1 MADDV
6 GSLLLRAGLVDPD
19 QLDRA
24 RLAVQNDGGTVPEE
38 LVRRG
43 HVGDEDLTAFYR
55 SRLLIPRVNP
65 SELTRLSSRLLEK
78 VPADMA
84 TEFRSIPVA
93 LDSDGNLTLIMS
105 DPSDTKAAEEI
116 SFFTGS
122 YVMRAVATQ
131 AQIAWCLA
139 HYYKQE
145 TGLYRELV
153 ADGAWPEAENDSAV
167 EAAESDPALQTAPM
181 KTRPRPI
188 KVKRKKTAK
197 PGQVGEEKE
206 ETTGPLK
213 TRKPKRPANQHPS
226 PPELFARAGEIQ
238 SVPKPEPKM
247 DSAPGIQVF
256 FDSQSELDPQDQ
268 VEDTAVVQSP
278 QRGTDTAPIL
288 LSSIKANLIADA
300 SGPIILDAKN
310 RKRRVSR
317 QTSLG
322 LGAIGSDSPIQR
334 ALAEHAEAG
343 PQNIS
348 AGLPEDSG
356 TIETAALARA
366 IQMGEAQDA
375 SVLDPSVDDASAPAE
390 PSAEPAEST
399 SATLRDI
406 APPTEQDVAT
416 ASRDTG
422 GDAADNNAADGD
434 ALRATTQDL
443 APAATQ
449 EDSADEKSPAAHL
462 SRMDDLVGG
471 NWGLPGTTIPPGY
484 IGAQPQAYED
494 VSDSIPIPVDDN
506 DAVTQQIN
514 TADPSVPVLVP
525 PSGDATVRSDAPRA
539 VTQSNLT
546 ESASKLLTALRAID
560 AAEDKRGV
568 LEPVLT
574 FLDMAF
580 ERTGF
585 LALRQDDLTTWLLHG
600 CTDDASGTIGIDEDS
615 TFRDVVRMR
624 LPYNGP
630 IEDSVTK
637 QFARDLDMPDA
648 LDILGLPVAIRD
660 RVVGVLFGLG
670 SYGAGTSSSSRS
682 ASSTAR
688 IAF

>member
-19 QLDRA
+19 QLTRA
-24 RLAVQNDGGTVPEE
+24 RAAVQTGGGTVPAE
-38 LVRRG
+38 LVRSG
-43 HVGDEDLTAFYR
+43 HLGDEALTAFYR

-65 SELTRLSSRLLEK
+65 SELTRLTSRLLEK

-84 TEFRSIPVA
+84 AEFRSIPVA
-93 LDSDGNLTLIMS
+93 LDADGNLTLIMS

-145 TGLYRELV
+145 TELYRELV
-153 ADGAWPEAENDSAV
+153 AEGLWPDAESDV
-167 EAAESDPALQTAPM
+167 DMEVAESDPSLQTAPM
-181 KTRPRPI
+181 KTRPRP
-188 KVKRKKTAK
+188 VNLKRQKTAK
-197 PGQVGEEKE
+197 SGQVEDGEKE
-206 ETTGPLK
+206 ESTGPLK
-213 TRKPKRPANQHPS
+213 TRTPKRPANQHPS
-226 PPELFARAGEIQ
+226 PPELFARAGEIE
-238 SVPKPEPKM
+238 SVPKREPKM

-256 FDSQSELDPQDQ
+256 LDEAVP
-268 VEDTAVVQSP
+268 AVVQAV

-288 LSSIKANLIADA
+288 LSSIKARMDMAA

-334 ALAEHAEAG
+334 ALAEHAEAE
-343 PQNIS
+343 PLTIS

-366 IQMGEAQDA
+366 IQAGEYVAAVDPENSRPTVRDIKAPTAEEIESATSEAAAQESSRDSKA
-375 SVLDPSVDDASAPAE
+375 PTDDDVLGPTDEDIQAPTDEDVDKVVKVSTAADDAE
-390 PSAEPAEST
+390 
-399 SATLRDI
+399 RD
-406 APPTEQDVAT
+406 AQF
-416 ASRDTG
+416 
-422 GDAADNNAADGD
+422 
-434 ALRATTQDL
+434 L
-443 APAATQ
+443 ARTV
-449 EDSADEKSPAAHL
+449 
-462 SRMDDLVGG
+462 DLVGG
-471 NWGLPGTTIPPGY
+471 DWGLPGTTIPPNFL
-484 IGAQPQAYED
+484 GAQPQAYED
-494 VSDSIPIPVDDN
+494 VSDSIPIAVDDN
-506 DAVTQQIN
+506 DGVTTQIN
-514 TADPSVPVLVP
+514 TNDPSIPVAIP
-525 PSGDATVRSDAPRA
+525 SSGDATVRSDAPRA

-546 ESASKLLTALRAID
+546 ESASHLLVALRAID
-560 AAEDKRGV
+560 ASDDKRGV
-568 LEPVLT
+568 LEPILT
-574 FLDMAF
+574 FLDLAF

-600 CTDDASGTIGIDEDS
+600 CTDDARGSISIDEDS
-615 TFRDVVRMR
+615 ALRDVVRMR

-630 IEDSVTK
+630 IEDAITK
-637 QFARDLDMPDA
+637 RFARDLDMPDA
-648 LDILGLPVAIRD
+648 LDVLGLPIAIRD

-670 SYGAGTSSSSRS
+670 SYDSIFEEHLMVLSQAAGEAFERLLR
-682 ASSTAR
+682 AR
-688 IAF
+688 K

>member
-24 RLAVQNDGGTVPEE
+24 RLTVQNDGGTVPEE
-38 LVRRG
+38 LVRCG

-93 LDSDGNLTLIMS
+93 LDADGNLTLIMS

-153 ADGAWPEAENDSAV
+153 ADGAWPDTESDSAN
-167 EAAESDPALQTAPM
+167 EAAESDPSLQTAPM

-197 PGQVGEEKE
+197 SGQVGEEQE

-256 FDSQSELDPQDQ
+256 FDPQSEVDAQEE

-288 LSSIKANLIADA
+288 LSSIKENLMMDA
-300 SGPIILDAKN
+300 SGPIVLDAKN

-366 IQMGEAQDA
+366 IQAGESQDV
-375 SVLDPSVDDASAPAE
+375 SVEAE
-390 PSAEPAEST
+390 ETAEST
-399 SATLRDI
+399 NATIRDI
-406 APPTEQDVAT
+406 APPTEQDLAT
-416 ASRDTG
+416 ASRD
-422 GDAADNNAADGD
+422 AADND
-434 ALRATTQDL
+434 AVRATIRDIEPPTPQETS
-443 APAATQ
+443 AVEEEPAAQ
-449 EDSADEKSPAAHL
+449 L

-560 AAEDKRGV
+560 GAEDKRGI

-600 CTDDASGTIGIDEDS
+600 CTDDASGTISIDEDS
-615 TFRDVVRMR
+615 TFRGVVRMR

-648 LDILGLPVAIRD
+648 LDILGLPIAIRD

-670 SYGAGTSSSSRS
+670 SYDAIFEEHLTVLSQAAAEAFERLLR
-682 ASSTAR
+682 AR
-688 IAF
+688 K

>member
-19 QLDRA
+19 QLTRA
-24 RLAVQNDGGTVPEE
+24 RAAVQTGGGTVPEE

-65 SELTRLSSRLLEK
+65 SELTRLTSRLLEK

-84 TEFRSIPVA
+84 AEFRSIPVA
-93 LDSDGNLTLIMS
+93 LDADGNLTLIMS

-145 TGLYRELV
+145 TDVYRELV
-153 ADGAWPEAENDSAV
+153 AEGVWPDAESEVDMEV
-167 EAAESDPALQTAPM
+167 TESDPSLQTAPM
-181 KTRPRPI
+181 KTRPRPV
-188 KVKRKKTAK
+188 KPKRKKTSK
-197 PGQVGEEKE
+197 SGQVEGGDQEES
-206 ETTGPLK
+206 TGPLK

-226 PPELFARAGEIQ
+226 PPELFARAGEIE

-256 FDSQSELDPQDQ
+256 LDEAVP
-268 VEDTAVVQSP
+268 AVVQAV

-288 LSSIKANLIADA
+288 LSSIKAKMDMAA
-300 SGPIILDAKN
+300 SGPIILDSKN

-334 ALAEHAEAG
+334 ALAEHAEAE
-343 PQNIS
+343 PLTIS

-356 TIETAALARA
+356 TIETAELARA
-366 IQMGEAQDA
+366 ISAGEDVAA
-375 SVLDPSVDDASAPAE
+375 VDPENSRPTIREFKAPTPEEIAHATDDAVQEAIRDAQAQASEDAQAP
-390 PSAEPAEST
+390 T
-399 SATLRDI
+399 DKDLL
-406 APPTEQDVAT
+406 PPTEAESNAAAKNAT
-416 ASRDTG
+416 ASQA
-422 GDAADNNAADGD
+422 DAQEQD
-434 ALRATTQDL
+434 AQFIARTV
-443 APAATQ
+443 
-449 EDSADEKSPAAHL
+449 
-462 SRMDDLVGG
+462 DLVGG
-471 NWGLPGTTIPPGY
+471 DWGLPGTTIPPNFL
-484 IGAQPQAYED
+484 GAQPQAYED
-494 VSDSIPIPVDDN
+494 VSDSIPIAVDD
-506 DAVTQQIN
+506 DDGVTTQIN
-514 TADPSVPVLVP
+514 TNDPSVPIPIP
-525 PSGDATVRSDAPRA
+525 PSGDATIRSDAPRA
-539 VTQSNLT
+539 ITQSNLT
-546 ESASKLLTALRAID
+546 ESASHLLAALRAID
-560 AAEDKRGV
+560 AADDKRAV
-568 LEPVLT
+568 LEPILT

-600 CTDDASGTIGIDEDS
+600 CTDDARGSISIDEDS
-615 TFRDVVRMR
+615 ALRDVVRMR

-630 IEDSVTK
+630 IEDAITK
-637 QFARDLDMPDA
+637 RFARDLDMPDA
-648 LDILGLPVAIRD
+648 LDVLGLPIAIRD

-670 SYGAGTSSSSRS
+670 SYDSIFEEHLTVLTQAAAEAFERLLRSRK
-682 ASSTAR
+682 
-688 IAF
+688 